1 MAARHGY
8 AKVKKAVALNTTL
21 CVIDTQ
27 THALAARAM
36 RLSLAAMDFADALFI
51 SDSAGD
57 TGGARH
63 VAIAPLAGRV
73 AYSHFVM
80 KDLLQYVE
88 TEHVLLIQWDGY
100 VVHPDAW
107 RDDFLDHDYIGA
119 RWGFH
124 QDAHCVGNGGFSLR
138 SRRLL
143 EALQDP
149 AIDRFEPEDEMICR
163 HYRPLL
169 ESRYGM
175 RFAPPEVADRFSFE
189 TTYPQ
194 CKTLGFHGLFNM
206 WMVID
211 DAEVADFVAAMPRLV
226 LGSIQF
232 LSLAKNFIDL
242 KRLDSARVML
252 EQRLRAFPADA
263 QCVRMLEKLNGPVGK
278 QSPAPVSRNAPC
290 PCGSG
295 KRYKHCCGQGGATQ
309 AMTATPAENTA
320 DALLRQAMADH
331 QAGRLEVAR
340 KGYEAVLALAD
351 DAVAEH
357 YLGVLDMQEKR
368 PLDGEKRIR
377 AALAKRSDVP
387 DFYNNLGLCL
397 RAQNRLEEA
406 VAEYRKALDL
416 HPAYA
421 PAWSNLGLD
430 LHKLGHLDEALDAF
444 NRALVLDANLMQAR
458 FSRALVL
465 LTQGEYAQGWAGYE
479 YRMRC
484 PEYAANYRLPAIAGT
499 PRPWQGEALAGKTL
513 LLIAEQGIGDTLQ
526 FIRYARQLAE
536 QGCRV
541 DLYVRQT
548 HVAGLLRNAHGLS
561 AVYTGAA
568 VIPAHDYFCH
578 LLSLPRL
585 CHTRFLGDVPADA
598 PYLAAPADRRTYW
611 RQRLDAMPARLRV
624 GLAWAGNPGNVDDRN
639 RSCSLRALVGLFE
652 LPDVAWINLQIG
664 AGREELQAV
673 QTPIL
678 DWGDDQ
684 TDYAE
689 TAALMAELD
698 LIITVDTSIAHAAG
712 ALGCPVW
719 VMLQYIAD
727 FRWLLDR
734 TDSPWYPT
742 AQLFRQPHPGDWA
755 GVVAALQG
763 ALTDF
768 AVERSSQ

>member
-1 MAARHGY
+1 MPMPDRLAPRAAT
-8 AKVKKAVALNTTL
+8 TTL

-51 SDSAGD
+51 SDSAAD

-63 VAIAPLAGRV
+63 VAIAPLAGRA

-80 KDLLQYVE
+80 KDLLRHVE

-100 VVHPDAW
+100 VVNPSAW
-107 RDDFLDHDYIGA
+107 SDDFLDHDYIGA

-124 QDAHCVGNGGFSLR
+124 KDAHCVGNGGFSLR

-163 HYRPLL
+163 HYRPML

-194 CKTLGFHGLFNM
+194 GRPLGFHGLFNM
-206 WMVID
+206 WLFLD
-211 DAEVADFVAAMPRLV
+211 DAEVAGFVAAMPRSV

-242 KRLDSARVML
+242 KRFGSARILL

-263 QCVRMLEKLNGPVGK
+263 KCSEMLGALNGPVAR
-278 QSPAPVSRNAPC
+278 PAAAPPSRNAPC

-295 KRYKHCCGQGGATQ
+295 KRYKHCCGEEGAAAGATVV
-309 AMTATPAENTA
+309 ASNNTPE
-320 DALLRQAMADH
+320 ALLRQAMAHH
-331 QAGRLEVAR
+331 QAGRLADAR
-340 KGYEAVLALAD
+340 KGYEAVLALGAD
-351 DAVAEH
+351 TMAEH
-357 YLGVLDMQEKR
+357 YLGVLDMQEGR
-368 PLDGEKRIR
+368 PREGENRIR
-377 AALAKRSDVP
+377 AALAQRDDVP
-387 DFYNNLGLCL
+387 DFFNNLGLCL
-397 RAQNRLEEA
+397 RAQGRLEEA
-406 VAEYRKALDL
+406 VAEYRKALNL

-430 LHKLGHLDEALDAF
+430 LHKLGHLDEALEAF
-444 NRALVLDANLMQAR
+444 NRALALEANLTQAR

-465 LTQGEYAQGWAGYE
+465 LTRGDYAQGWAEYE
-479 YRMRC
+479 SRMRC
-484 PEYAANYRLPAIAGT
+484 PEYAAGYRLPPMAGT
-499 PRPWQGEALAGKTL
+499 PRPWQGEALAGKRL
-513 LLIAEQGIGDTLQ
+513 LLLAEQGIGDTLQ
-526 FIRYARQLAE
+526 FIRYASPLAD
-536 QGCRV
+536 QGARV
-541 DLYVRQT
+541 GLHVRQA
-548 HVAGLLRNAHGLS
+548 HVAGLLRNVHGLS
-561 AVYTGAA
+561 EVHTGEA
-568 VIPAHDYFCH
+568 VIPAYDYYCH

-585 CHTRFLGDVPADA
+585 CGTRSLDAVPADV
-598 PYLAAPADRRTYW
+598 PYLAAPADRRAYW
-611 RQRLDAMPARLRV
+611 RQRLDAVPARLRV
-624 GLAWAGNPGNVDDRN
+624 GLAWAGNPANPDDRN
-639 RSCSLRALVGLFE
+639 RSCSLHALAGLFD
-652 LPDVAWINLQIG
+652 LPDVTWINLQLG
-664 AGREELQAV
+664 AEREELRTM
-673 QTPIL
+673 QTSIL
-678 DWGDDQ
+678 DWGDEQ

-698 LIITVDTSIAHAAG
+698 LVVTVDTSIAHAAG
-712 ALGCPVW
+712 AMGCPVW
-719 VMLQYIAD
+719 IMLQYLAD

-742 AQLFRQPHPGDWA
+742 ARLFRQPRIGDWPA
-755 GVVAALQG
+755 VAVEVKAAL
-763 ALTDF
+763 ADF
-768 AVERSSQ
+768 TAERASS

>member
-1 MAARHGY
+1 MPSTRIKAA
-8 AKVKKAVALNTTL
+8 NTTL
-21 CVIDTQ
+21 CLIDTQ

-36 RLSLAAMDFADALFI
+36 RLSLTAMDFADAVFI
-51 SDSAGD
+51 SDSAAD

-63 VAIAPLAGRV
+63 VAIAPLVGRA
-73 AYSHFVM
+73 AYSRFVM
-80 KDLLQYVE
+80 KELLRHVE

-107 RDDFLDHDYIGA
+107 RDDFLEHDYIGA

-124 QDAHCVGNGGFSLR
+124 KDAHCVGNGGFSLR

-149 AIDRFEPEDEMICR
+149 AIDRYEPEDELICR

-169 ESRYGM
+169 ESRYGT

-189 TTYPQ
+189 TTYPPG
-194 CKTLGFHGLFNM
+194 KTLGFHGLFNM
-206 WMVID
+206 WQFLSD
-211 DAEVADFVAAMPRLV
+211 EEVPGFVAAMPRSV
-226 LGSIQF
+226 LGSIQY
-232 LSLAKNFIDL
+232 LALAKNFIDL
-242 KRLDSARVML
+242 KRLDSARVLL
-252 EQRLRAFPADA
+252 EQRQRVFPADA
-263 QCVRMLEKLNGPVGK
+263 KCAAMLQTLNGG
-278 QSPAPVSRNAPC
+278 STGTHHAAPVSRNAPC

-295 KRYKHCCGQGGATQ
+295 KRYKHCCGQEGVAQAVTSATAENTPETLLKQ
-309 AMTATPAENTA
+309 AMT
-320 DALLRQAMADH
+320 DH
-331 QAGRLEVAR
+331 QAGRLDAAR
-340 KGYEAVLALAD
+340 KGYEAVVALGD
-351 DAVAEH
+351 DAIAEH
-357 YLGVLDMQEKR
+357 YLGVLDMQDKR
-368 PLDGEKRIR
+368 PLDGERRIR
-377 AALAKRSDVP
+377 AALAKRGDVP

-430 LHKLGHLDEALDAF
+430 LHKLGHLGEALDAF

-465 LTQGEYAQGWAGYE
+465 LTQGEYAQGWAGYD

-484 PEYAANYRLPAIAGT
+484 PEYAANYRLPAMAGM
-499 PRPWQGEALAGKTL
+499 PRPWQGEALAGKAL

-536 QGCRV
+536 QGGKV
-541 DLYVRQT
+541 DLHVRQG
-548 HVAGLLRNAHGLS
+548 HVAGLLRNAQGVS
-561 AVYTGAA
+561 EVYTGSAA
-568 VIPAHDYFCH
+568 IPAHDYYCH

-585 CHTRFLGDVPADA
+585 CNTRSLGDVPADV
-598 PYLAAPADRRTYW
+598 PYLAAPADRRAYW
-611 RQRLDAMPARLRV
+611 RQRLDAIPARLRV
-624 GLAWAGNPGNVDDRN
+624 GLAWAGSPSNVDDRN
-639 RSCSLRALVGLFE
+639 RSCSLQALTGLFE
-652 LPDVAWINLQIG
+652 VPDVAWINLQIG
-664 AGREELQAV
+664 VGREELQSV

-678 DWGDDQ
+678 DWGNDQ

-712 ALGCPVW
+712 ALARPVW

-734 TDSPWYPT
+734 NDSPWYPT
-742 AQLFRQPHPGDWA
+742 ARLFRQPRPRDWA
-755 GVVAALQG
+755 GVVASLKG
-763 ALTDF
+763 ALADF
-768 AVERSSQ
+768 MVERS

>member
-1 MAARHGY
+1 MQNTGNKAAH
-8 AKVKKAVALNTTL
+8 TTI
-21 CVIDTQ
+21 CIVDTH

-36 RLSLAAMDFADALFI
+36 RLSLAAMDFADAVFI
-51 SDSAGD
+51 SDSGAD

-63 VAIAPLAGRV
+63 VAIDPLAGRV
-73 AYSHFVM
+73 AYSRFVM
-80 KDLLQYVE
+80 KDLLRHIE
-88 TEHVLLIQWDGY
+88 TEHMLLIQWDGY
-100 VVHPDAW
+100 VVNPAAW

-124 QDAHCVGNGGFSLR
+124 KDAHCVGNGGFSLR

-149 AIDRFEPEDEMICR
+149 AIDLFEPEDEMICR
-163 HYRPLL
+163 HYRPML

-175 RFAPPEVADRFSFE
+175 RFAPPDVADRFSFE

-194 CKTLGFHGLFNM
+194 GRPLGFHGLFNM
-206 WMVID
+206 WLFLD
-211 DAEVADFVAAMPRLV
+211 DAEVAGFVAAMPRPV

-242 KRLDSARVML
+242 KRLDSARTLL
-252 EQRLRAFPADA
+252 EQRLRAFSADA
-263 QCVRMLEKLNGPVGK
+263 KCAEMLNALNGAAGK
-278 QSPAPVSRNAPC
+278 PSAAPVSRNAPC

-295 KRYKHCCGQGGATQ
+295 KRYKNCCGQEGAAQGAT
-309 AMTATPAENTA
+309 AAPSENTSE
-320 DALLRQAMADH
+320 ALLRQAMAHH
-331 QAGRLEVAR
+331 QAGRLADAR
-340 KGYEAVLALAD
+340 KGYDAVLALGA

-357 YLGVLDMQEKR
+357 YLGVLEMQEKR
-368 PLDGEKRIR
+368 PLEGEMRIR
-377 AALAKRSDVP
+377 AALAKRDDVP
-387 DFYNNLGLCL
+387 DFFNNLGLCL
-397 RAQNRLEEA
+397 RAQGRLGEA

-430 LHKLGHLDEALDAF
+430 LHKLGHLEEALDAF
-444 NRALVLDANLMQAR
+444 NRALALDANLMQAR

-465 LTQGEYAQGWAGYE
+465 LTQGDYARGWVEYE
-479 YRMRC
+479 SRMRC
-484 PEYAANYRLPAIAGT
+484 PEYAAGYRLPAMAGT
-499 PRPWQGEALAGKTL
+499 PRLWQGEALAGKSL

-526 FIRYARQLAE
+526 FIRYAKPLAD
-536 QGCRV
+536 QGARIS
-541 DLYVRQT
+541 LYVRQA
-548 HVAGLLRNAHGLS
+548 HVAGLLRKVHGI
-561 AVYTGAA
+561 AEVYTGKV
-568 VIPAHDYFCH
+568 VIPAHDYYGY

-585 CHTRFLGDVPADA
+585 CGTRSLADVPAEV
-598 PYLAAPADRRTYW
+598 PYLSAPDDQRAYW
-611 RQRLDAMPARLRV
+611 RQRLDAIPARLRV
-624 GLAWAGNPGNVDDRN
+624 GLAWAGSPTNVDDRN
-639 RSCSLRALVGLFE
+639 RSCSLQALAGLFE
-652 LPDVAWINLQIG
+652 VPDVAWINLQLG

-678 DWGDDQ
+678 DWGDEQ

-689 TAALMAELD
+689 TAALITELD

-727 FRWLLDR
+727 FRWLINR

-742 AQLFRQPHPGDWA
+742 ARLFRQSQPGDWTA
-755 GVVAALQG
+755 LVSGLRAAL
-763 ALTDF
+763 ADF
-768 AVERSSQ
+768 SVERSLP